1 MLNIDYRNYQLL
13 FCDFKVFVLE
23 ALNNLVINIL
33 AILFPHE
40 VEYGSPILQCKVIYN
55 RTAVSVMVCFGLIPR
70 TAMVFWGFV
79 PSMVTLIC

>member
-1 MLNIDYRNYQLL
+1 M
-13 FCDFKVFVLE
+13 
-23 ALNNLVINIL
+23 

-79 PSMVTLIC
+79 PSMGDLNLLTELEIETPDSRIA